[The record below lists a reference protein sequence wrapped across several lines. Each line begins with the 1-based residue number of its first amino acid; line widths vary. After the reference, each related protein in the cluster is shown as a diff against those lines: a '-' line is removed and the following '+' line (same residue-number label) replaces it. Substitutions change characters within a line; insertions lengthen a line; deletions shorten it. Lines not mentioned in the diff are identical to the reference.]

1 MASRITLGRV
11 WLFVLPISI
20 FFGTFFTLFSLER
33 SQPFVYDE
41 AVYLTKARAWQINS
55 PADEF
60 KIYRPIGMPVI
71 GRALLEFGNSETY
84 LRFFG
89 VFFGACT
96 ILLLYLIFT
105 RIFGWLVGL
114 SVSLVT
120 ASSSL
125 FLHNAPQFLND
136 VPSSGLLFGSL
147 IAIWI
152 WHDSKGSSN
161 WIYLFGPFSA
171 AAFYLRYGASSTLT
185 LIAAVSIFIFWNSAR
200 RELKD
205 LEKTVFSGIFSVLLF
220 APHFIESVLVTHDV
234 LGILKRSGGAAGREY
249 LGEGLLTYIRWLP
262 HDLGGWLFGPLA
274 IFGILATFYLLFRKN
289 WTEQHRGLVWVGLI
303 GASNL
308 ILTGVLV
315 HAESQYV
322 FFPVTLLCG
331 AGIASI
337 FLTLSKFS
345 WSKLLLAGLF
355 LAASIISGYKN
366 YHDTNEILGNNGSSV
381 RNFYVDAASAI
392 RNDAGVGKGCAIWSA
407 SSSPELSWYSGCH
420 TLPIDT
426 KDVFVKDFL
435 TNFRRPCYSV
445 VFSKLGEKQLDE
457 NVAKEFGIELSEI
470 FRAKTSQ
477 SLGDVVVYKLT
488 DQGKI
493 RLQAVTEK
501 E

>member
-1 MASRITLGRV
+1 MASRIILGRV

-41 AVYLTKARAWQINS
+41 AVYLTKARAWQMNS

-60 KIYRPIGMPVI
+60 RIYRPIGMPVI
-71 GRALLEFGNSETY
+71 GRALLEFGNSEAY

-105 RIFGWLVGL
+105 RIFGWLVGV

-120 ASSSL
+120 TSSSL
-125 FLHNAPQFLND
+125 FLYNAPQFLND

-147 IAIWI
+147 IAVWI
-152 WHDSKGSSN
+152 WHESKGNSN

-171 AAFYLRYGASSTLT
+171 AAFYLRYGASSTLV
-185 LIAAVSIFIFWNSAR
+185 LIVIVSIFVFWNSIR
-200 RELKD
+200 TGVKD
-205 LEKTVFSGIFSVLLF
+205 FEKTILSGIFSIFLF
-220 APHFIESVLVTHDV
+220 APHFIQSVVVTHDV

-249 LGEGLLTYIRWLP
+249 LGEGLLRYIQWLP
-262 HDLGGWLFGPLA
+262 HDLGGWLFGTLA
-274 IFGILATFYLLFRKN
+274 IFGILTTFYLLLRKN
-289 WTEQHRGLVWVGLI
+289 WTEQHRGLVWIGLI
-303 GASNL
+303 GVSNL

-315 HAESQYV
+315 HAEPRYV
-322 FFPVTLLCG
+322 FFSVTLLCG
-331 AGIASI
+331 VGTASI
-337 FLTLSKFS
+337 FLILSKFQT
-345 WSKLLLAGLF
+345 SKFFVAAF
-355 LAASIISGYKN
+355 FFAASVVSGYFHYYDVN
-366 YHDTNEILGNNGSSV
+366 ADLGDKANGV
-381 RNFYVDAASAI
+381 REFYVDAASAI
-392 RNDAGVGKGCAIWSA
+392 RNDISSGKDCAIWSA
-407 SSSPELSWYSGCH
+407 LSRPELSWYAGCH
-420 TLPIDT
+420 TISIDT
-426 KDVFVKDFL
+426 KEAFVKDFL

-477 SLGDVVVYKLT
+477 SLGDIVVYRLT